1 MPEDRVLMKGNEAI
15 GEAAIRAG
23 CTFYAGYPITPQNEL
38 TEYMSYHMPKA
49 GRAFVQAESEVAAI
63 NMVYG
68 AAATGARAMTSSSGP
83 GISLKQEGVSYMCGA
98 ELPCFYANIVRG
110 GPGLGNIAP
119 AQSDYFQA
127 TRGGGH
133 GDYRV
138 IVLAPS
144 TVQELFDITMLGFEL
159 ADKYRNPAMILG
171 DGILGQMRE
180 PIVLREPVEYDP
192 GTKGAW
198 SLGNSAGREKHMIT
212 SVRLAPGTL
221 EKHNMK
227 LFRKYKEIAEK
238 EQRYELTAVDDA
250 EVIIIAYGTSARV
263 AKSAVAAARESGDIR
278 LGIIRLITLWPYPA
292 DIIREY
298 ADKGARFLVVEMS
311 LGQMYE
317 DALLSVAGKTDVSLL
332 AHTGGGL
339 PAEEEIIETAKK
351 VRASDGPVE
360 VFPEAAE

>member
-1 MPEDRVLMKGNEAI
+1 MPEKRVLMKGNEAI

-23 CTFYAGYPITPQNEL
+23 CRFYAGYPITPQNEL
-38 TEYMSYHMPKA
+38 TEYMSYHMPEA
-49 GRAFVQAESEVAAI
+49 GGAFVQSESEVAAI

-83 GISLKQEGVSYMCGA
+83 GISLKQEGLSYMCGA

-144 TVQELFDITMLGFEL
+144 TVQELFDLTILGFEL

-180 PIVLREPVEYDP
+180 PLVLRDPVKYDP
-192 GTKGAW
+192 GKKKDWA
-198 SLGNSAGREKHMIT
+198 LGNSAGRKKHVIT

-227 LFRKYKEIAEK
+227 LFKKYQQI
-238 EQRYELTAVDDA
+238 EQNEVRYELTDVEQADV
-250 EVIIIAYGTSARV
+250 VIIAYGTSARV
-263 AKSAVAAARESGDIR
+263 AKSAVALAREAGDMK
-278 LGIIRLITLWPYPA
+278 LGLIRLITLWPYPK

-298 ADKGARFLVVEMS
+298 AAKGKKFLVVEMS

-317 DALLSVAGKTDVSLL
+317 DALLSVCGKADVSLL

-339 PAEEEIIETAKK
+339 PAEEEILETARRVVKSNK
-351 VRASDGPVE
+351 PIE
-360 VFPEAAE
+360 VYPEMQ

>member
-1 MPEDRVLMKGNEAI
+1 MPEKRALMKGNEAI

-23 CTFYAGYPITPQNEL
+23 CRFYAGYPITPQNEL
-38 TEYMSYHMPKA
+38 TEYMSLHMPEA
-49 GRAFVQAESEVAAI
+49 GGAFVQSESEVAAI

-83 GISLKQEGVSYMCGA
+83 GISLKQEGLSYMCGA

-138 IVLAPS
+138 MVLAPS
-144 TVQELFDITMLGFEL
+144 TVQELFDLTMLGFEL
-159 ADKYRNPAMILG
+159 ADKYKNPAMILG
-171 DGILGQMRE
+171 DGILGQMM
-180 PIVLREPVEYDP
+180 EPVILRDPVKYDP
-192 GTKGAW
+192 KLKSSWA
-198 SLGNSAGREKHMIT
+198 LGNSAGREKHVIT

-227 LFRKYKEIAEK
+227 LFEKYRRIEEN
-238 EQRYELTAVDDA
+238 EQRCELKDVDDA
-250 EVIIIAYGTSARV
+250 EVVIIAYGTSARV
-263 AKSAVAAARESGDIR
+263 AKSAVAMAKETGDIR
-278 LGIIRLITLWPYPA
+278 IGLIRLITLWPYPKKV
-292 DIIREY
+292 IRKY
-298 ADKGARFLVVEMS
+298 AEKGKKFLVVEMS

-317 DALLSVAGKTDVSLL
+317 DALLSVCGNADVSLL

-339 PAEEEIIETAKK
+339 PTEEEIIETAKRVK
-351 VRASDGPVE
+351 ASKESVE
-360 VFPEAAE
+360 VYPKAA